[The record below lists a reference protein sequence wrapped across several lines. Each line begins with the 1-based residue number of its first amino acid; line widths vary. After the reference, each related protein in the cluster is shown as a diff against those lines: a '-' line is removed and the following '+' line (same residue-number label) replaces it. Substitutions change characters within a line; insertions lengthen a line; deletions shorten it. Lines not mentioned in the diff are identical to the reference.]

1 MIDRRDGPPR
11 QGCCSIALAVNLLPE
26 DRSSLAGILRGSG
39 WTTEEVQTCQGAV
52 AAARKGTVPVL
63 LCATRMPDGDWRTLL
78 EGLGGLESPPALIVI
93 SRLADECLWAEVL
106 SAGGYDVL
114 LTPFEANE
122 VERVLSLARSASR
135 RSASTGMDRAKNTA
149 PAGIGAASGL
159 RRLYAA
165 TGHH

>member
-11 QGCCSIALAVNLLPE
+11 QGCRSTALAVNLLPE
-26 DRSSLAGILRGSG
+26 DRSSLAGILRGSN
-39 WTTEEVQTCQGAV
+39 WTTEEVQTCQGALV
-52 AAARKGTVPVL
+52 AARKGTAPVL
-63 LCATRMPDGDWRTLL
+63 LCGTRMPDGDWRMLL

-114 LTPFEANE
+114 LTPFDANE
-122 VERVLSLARSASR
+122 VERVLGLARSASLR
-135 RSASTGMDRAKNTA
+135 NQAGAIERAKRTA
-149 PAGIGAASGL
+149 GETGAVSGL
-159 RRLYAA
+159 ARLHAA